1 MVPPVELPVDPEEEL
16 ELCAHKTAESKRI
29 ETTGKTALGKEKCR
43 KEKRDKKDRRKK
55 KRGKKKGKIVALF
68 IVINQLVRFYQQP
81 SPRQST
87 PWYAG
92 TPHYKQSG

>member
-68 IVINQLVRFYQQP
+68 IVINQLVRFYP
-81 SPRQST
+81 T
-87 PWYAG
+87 A
-92 TPHYKQSG
+92 